1 MTLEGLENRGRSG
14 TGIAETKNINIIAQP
29 YLKTKMNR
37 YLFFF
42 IIFFMLSIE
51 CVGQIPFSKG
61 VNLTGWFQ
69 ASAPR
74 QIQFSKFTKKDF
86 QNIKSMGCDV
96 IRLPI
101 NLHAMTSGSPDY
113 IPDPLFLDFLDQ
125 AVDWA
130 EELKIHLILDNHTFD
145 VTANTNPDIGPV
157 LVKVWT
163 QMAKHF
169 KNRQEFLYYE
179 ILNEPHGIDD
189 GVWSDIQ
196 QTVIDAIRTEDTS
209 HYIVV
214 GPANWNNYQNLKEL
228 RAYSDTK
235 LIYTFHFYDPF
246 IFTHQGASWVNPS
259 MVPLSGVPFPF
270 KAASMPATPASLKGS
285 WIESGIKNYA
295 NDGTVNKVKQL
306 IDMAVA
312 FKNQRGVPV
321 FCGEFGVY
329 IPNSPG
335 EDRVEWY
342 NVVRNYLNEK
352 NIPWTIWD
360 YTGGFGIFEKNS
372 GEVFEYDLNVP
383 LLQALDFAVPA
394 QDTYFQKPLT
404 NGFPL
409 YEDDFAEGM
418 VNRSAS
424 GTGILDFYSS
434 SAPQNGNYCIYWTG
448 VGQYDAISFDF
459 KNHLDLSLLKENDYT
474 LQFSVRGNSPGAKF
488 DVRFIDSKRNE
499 SDLPWRMGKTMEGIP
514 ADNQWHSIVI
524 ALKNLEEKGAWEN
537 VYYPPNGNKFE
548 WTSVDRFEIIP
559 EHQALT
565 GIEFSF
571 DGIYVAGEPVTI
583 TGIAEKT
590 KNLQLTIYPNPVF
603 GNASIEYTTMKALP
617 VTISVLNVQGKTV
630 KTFGRASELP
640 GHHVVKWNGTDDSGA
655 YLSEGLYFIRM
666 KAGSTTE
673 CIKVMIGG

>member
-1 MTLEGLENRGRSG
+1 
-14 TGIAETKNINIIAQP
+14 
-29 YLKTKMNR
+29 MNR
-37 YLFFF
+37 YLFVF
-42 IIFFMLSIE
+42 IMLLMLSIE

-69 ASAPR
+69 ASGPR

-86 QNIKSMGCDV
+86 QNIKSLGCDV

-189 GVWSDIQ
+189 GVWSNIQ

-214 GPANWNNYQNLKEL
+214 GPANWNNYHNLKEL
-228 RAYSDTK
+228 PAYSDTK

-246 IFTHQGASWVNPS
+246 IFTHQGASWVEPS

-270 KAASMPATPASLKGS
+270 KAATMPATPASLKGS
-285 WIESGIKNYA
+285 WIETGINNYA
-295 NDGTVNKVKQL
+295 NEGTITRVKQL
-306 IDMAVA
+306 IDIAVA
-312 FKNQRGVPV
+312 FKNQRGVPI

-329 IPNSPG
+329 IPNSPA
-335 EDRVEWY
+335 EDRVGWY

-360 YTGGFGIFEKNS
+360 YTGGFGLFKKNS
-372 GEVFEYDLNVP
+372 GEVFEYDLNIP
-383 LLQALDFAVPA
+383 LLQALDFAVPP

-404 NGFPL
+404 SGFPL
-409 YEDDFAEGM
+409 YEDDFGQGM

-434 SAPQNGNYCIYWTG
+434 STPQNGNYCIYWTG

-474 LQFSVRGNSPGAKF
+474 LQFSVRGNSSAAKF

-499 SDLPWRMGKTMEGIP
+499 TDLPWRMGKTIEGIP

-524 ALKNLEEKGAWEN
+524 ALKDLEEKGAWEN

-590 KNLQLTIYPNPVF
+590 ENFQLTIYPNPVI
-603 GNASIEYTTMKALP
+603 GNASIEYTTLKPLP
-617 VTISVLNVQGKTV
+617 VTISVLNVQGKTI
-630 KTFGRASELP
+630 KTYGSASELP
-640 GHHVVKWNGTDDSGA
+640 GHHVVKWNGTDDDGA
-655 YLSEGLYFIRM
+655 YLSKGLYFIRM
-666 KAGSTTE
+666 EAGATSE